1 MAPWCACGWIG
12 KRRRSRCWP
21 SLGCVPRARKCSW
34 LSKHGRR
41 QHRGLASARRSC
53 RARPTAVGIPDRRR
67 RAWAR
72 ECDRGG
78 LDGVPVQ
85 RCTVHKHRNLLAH
98 APERLHEEISADY
111 NGMIYAATREEVDR
125 RRKAFIRKWR
135 LKHRAVAS
143 IGSSP
148 SHGYRQASGAAFA
161 PPMPS
166 SGCMRSS
173 SDESRRRPCCHRRIP
188 RPCCFGRGSPPARS
202 ARARSMVGRRS
213 RPSRLINR
221 SIYRSLLAISK
232 PYRKRN

>member
-41 QHRGLASARRSC
+41 EHRGLADSARRSC

-125 RRKAFIRKWR
+125 RVPRGVISLHHLIREKRMVKCSKDEVRR
-135 LKHRAVAS
+135 LKTALRWKILAAQRNAS
-143 IGSSP
+143 
-148 SHGYRQASGAAFA
+148 RW
-161 PPMPS
+161 
-166 SGCMRSS
+166 
-173 SDESRRRPCCHRRIP
+173 CC
-188 RPCCFGRGSPPARS
+188 CVK
-202 ARARSMVGRRS
+202 VG
-213 RPSRLINR
+213 
-221 SIYRSLLAISK
+221 
-232 PYRKRN
+232 